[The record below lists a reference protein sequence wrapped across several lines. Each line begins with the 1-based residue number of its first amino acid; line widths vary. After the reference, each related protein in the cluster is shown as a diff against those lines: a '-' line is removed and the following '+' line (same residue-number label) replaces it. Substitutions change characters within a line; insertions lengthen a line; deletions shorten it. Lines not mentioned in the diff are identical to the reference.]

1 MVFFVASI
9 NINIPYMCN
18 VIGAEVK
25 SLISHYHALAVSLL
39 CSSYFERVAS
49 QQGCVQCQD
58 RVAPEEV
65 KTAIG
70 VCTVFLLRKTVDWI
84 TSNKQQ

>member
-1 MVFFVASI
+1 
-9 NINIPYMCN
+9 MCYKHKGTPSQQPQA
-18 VIGAEVK
+18 GAGQAATGGGFK
-25 SLISHYHALAVSLL
+25 LFPN
-39 CSSYFERVAS
+39 SYFERVAS